1 MAWLTIIVYLS
12 LFVSSNG
19 VLDDLPNL
27 YDVAANLGCDRFLKL
42 TEDAGMA
49 GILNGTGP
57 MTVFAPTNNAIQ
69 SLPRDVLARLSS
81 DKDLLK
87 AVLSYHFTTDV
98 FNSTTS
104 INEMLIPSEQGANIR
119 INAYP
124 QQNDIV
130 ITASGGEIIL
140 KNVQAK
146 NGVLQVISKVMF
158 PLPNGTIFEL
168 VNNDLHLSTLF
179 LTIIKASLGWTLSAD
194 PPLTLLAPTDGAFSN
209 LPAGTLTTLLND
221 IPKLTDLLLFHVV
234 GGTYYS
240 AGLVNNTSVTAL
252 NKGTLN
258 IKISPENNIFVND
271 AMVTTADV
279 SVTNGV
285 VHYIDKVL
293 IPPSFYH

>member
-1 MAWLTIIVYLS
+1 MAWLTIIVCLS
-12 LFVSSNG
+12 LFVSSDG

-27 YDVAANLGCDRFLKL
+27 YGVAANLGCNQFLKL
-42 TEDAGMA
+42 IEDAGMA
-49 GILNGTGP
+49 DNLNGTGP
-57 MTVFAPTNNAIQ
+57 MTVFAPTNKAIL
-69 SLPRDVLARLSS
+69 SLPPDVLARLSS

-98 FNSTTS
+98 FNSTTYV
-104 INEMLIPSEQGANIR
+104 NEMLIPSEQGANIR

-124 QQNDIV
+124 QPQPIV
-130 ITASGGEIIL
+130 ITASGAQIIV
-140 KNVQAK
+140 KNIQAK
-146 NGVLQVISKVMF
+146 NGILQVISKVMF

-168 VNNDLHLSTLF
+168 VTNDLHLSTLF
-179 LTIIKASLGWTLSAD
+179 LTIVKANLGWALSS
-194 PPLTLLAPTDGAFSN
+194 PPLTLLAPSDDAFSK

-221 IPKLTDLLLFHVV
+221 IPKLKDLLLFHVI
-234 GGTYYS
+234 GGSYYS
-240 AGLVNNTSVTAL
+240 AGFVNNTSVTAL

-258 IKISPENNIFVND
+258 IQISSGNIFVND